1 MRLTILD
8 GRMMYTR
15 QAAHTYLAKEL
26 QLPDY
31 YGRNLDALADCLSE
45 MSPDDYILL
54 QHAEDL
60 TDRLREYGDRMLDV
74 FTDACAA
81 GGPTVIVLY

>member
-8 GRMMYTR
+8 GRQMFTR
-15 QAAHTYLAKEL
+15 QAAHTYLAEAL

-45 MSPDDYILL
+45 MRPDDYILL

-60 TDRLREYGDRMLDV
+60 TDRLGDYGDRMLDV
-74 FTDACAA
+74 FKDACEQ
-81 GGPTVIVLY
+81 GGPTVVVFY